1 MTKDDALTPKGV
13 TVFAVKVQEF
23 LKKNIDSHDIIN

>member
-1 MTKDDALTPKGV
+1 MTKADAGTPDRL